1 MSMEA
6 LINSK
11 ARMLDSSKSMTL
23 NPQKNSM
30 TNSIVSQTPELNKI
44 IYNFKKK
51 DHKQKQAIHKKILVE
66 KRFVKVIIAIRQESP
81 NL

>member
-1 MSMEA
+1 MEA

-30 TNSIVSQTPELNKI
+30 TNSIVSQNPELNKI
-44 IYNFKKK
+44 IYNFNKK

-66 KRFVKVIIAIRQESP
+66 NKFVKVIIAIRQESP